1 MFSQVVNFRV
11 RPLALAPLT
20 KGFLAVSWAPKPG
33 VSACRNSKSPGR
45 HWPTMEFGAAREHT
59 SPLNLHP
66 APDTIAAMS
75 SQYSAVEV
83 ILPRE
88 VPLGGPRAMTVH
100 RTIPHRQRPMI
111 GAWCFVDHYGPDDVA
126 VTGGMDVAPRAFEH
140 FVPEEGE
147 IAGARVKVF
156 LGELGGWRSG
166 VDTRTPPLGAQL
178 HIAPGAEV
186 ELAVEAPFEHGLLV
200 DAAGIRLENVE
211 LPVHAIGY
219 MGVGETAM
227 HIENTSDEW
236 VYALLIGS
244 EPFRPGLRGVQANAG
259 LGC

>member
-1 MFSQVVNFRV
+1 M
-11 RPLALAPLT
+11 ALAPLT

-156 LGELGGWRSG
+156 LGELGGVAEWRRYA
-166 VDTRTPPLGAQL
+166 DTAAWGAVA
-178 HIAPGAEV
+178 HCPG
-186 ELAVEAPFEHGLLV
+186 G
-200 DAAGIRLENVE
+200 
-211 LPVHAIGY
+211 
-219 MGVGETAM
+219 
-227 HIENTSDEW
+227 
-236 VYALLIGS
+236 
-244 EPFRPGLRGVQANAG
+244 
-259 LGC
+259 